1 VYHFGDSS
9 FYEQCC
15 VDLCTPCFDFHHN
28 DLTVDVS
35 SLMYF
40 FFKKILLSYLNI
52 ELVFTL
58 TQGDE
63 KARNES
69 ALNYIV
75 IAANGGHAGAQTK
88 LGECYALGKYGMEE
102 GNWKEARKW
111 YGGGVVVGCCVWCCV
126 VLLLCC
132 VWLCCLVL
140 WCVVQYGSAVFV
152 LCDCCVMILGYDTG
166 L

>member
-1 VYHFGDSS
+1 MA
-9 FYEQCC
+9 
-15 VDLCTPCFDFHHN
+15 
-28 DLTVDVS
+28 
-35 SLMYF
+35 SLLMF
-40 FFKKILLSYLNI
+40 LP
-52 ELVFTL
+52 L

-111 YGGGVVVGCCVWCCV
+111 YGGGVVVGCFVVGWGVVGCCMVLCCAVCGDAVWYCV
-126 VLLLCC
+126 VLFNTTLLCLYC
-132 VWLCCLVL
+132 VIAVL
-140 WCVVQYGSAVFV
+140 
-152 LCDCCVMILGYDTG
+152 
-166 L
+166 

>member
-1 VYHFGDSS
+1 M
-9 FYEQCC
+9 CC
-15 VDLCTPCFDFHHN
+15 NFQYRFQLHKRQACITLGIPPSTSNVVSIFVRHV
-28 DLTVDVS
+28 LTS
-35 SLMYF
+35 TTMTSLLMF
-40 FFKKILLSYLNI
+40 LP
-52 ELVFTL
+52 L

-111 YGGGVVVGCCVWCCV
+111 YGGGVVVGCFVVGCCV
-126 VLLLCC
+126 VGCCMMLC
-132 VWLCCLVL
+132 VVMLFGIVLCCLIR
-140 WCVVQYGSAVFV
+140 
-152 LCDCCVMILGYDTG
+152 LCCFCTV
-166 L
+166 

>member
-1 VYHFGDSS
+1 MCEVGRAGPKIGGVREILTLVHVVVHTCWLLVSLLYMLLYIHTCWLVVLVCGVYHFGDSS

-15 VDLCTPCFDFHHN
+15 VDLCTPCFDFHNN

-35 SLMYF
+35 P
-40 FFKKILLSYLNI
+40 
-52 ELVFTL
+52 L

-63 KARNES
+63 KSRNES

-111 YGGGVVVGCCVWCCV
+111 YGGGVVVGGGMT
-126 VLLLCC
+126 LLN
-132 VWLCCLVL
+132 
-140 WCVVQYGSAVFV
+140 AV
-152 LCDCCVMILGYDTG
+152 D
-166 L
+166 

>member
-1 VYHFGDSS
+1 MYHFGDSS

-15 VDLCTPCFDFHHN
+15 VDLCTPCFDFHHD

-35 SLMYF
+35 P
-40 FFKKILLSYLNI
+40 
-52 ELVFTL
+52 L

-111 YGGGVVVGCCVWCCV
+111 YGGGVVVGCCAVGCCYGA
-126 VLLLCC
+126 

-140 WCVVQYGSAVFV
+140 WCAV
-152 LCDCCVMILGYDTG
+152 
-166 L
+166 

>member
-1 VYHFGDSS
+1 M
-9 FYEQCC
+9 
-15 VDLCTPCFDFHHN
+15 PCFDFHHN
-28 DLTVDVS
+28 GLTVDVS
-35 SLMYF
+35 P
-40 FFKKILLSYLNI
+40 
-52 ELVFTL
+52 L

-111 YGGGVVVGCCVWCCV
+111 YGGGVVVGCCAVACCYGAVCGDAVWYCG
-126 VLLLCC
+126 VLFNTTLLCLYC
-132 VWLCCLVL
+132 VIAVL
-140 WCVVQYGSAVFV
+140 
-152 LCDCCVMILGYDTG
+152 
-166 L
+166 

>member
-1 VYHFGDSS
+1 
-9 FYEQCC
+9 
-15 VDLCTPCFDFHHN
+15 
-28 DLTVDVS
+28 
-35 SLMYF
+35 MYF

-111 YGGGVVVGCCVWCCV
+111 YGGGVVVECCVWCCV

-132 VWLCCLVL
+132 VW
-140 WCVVQYGSAVFV
+140 
-152 LCDCCVMILGYDTG
+152 
-166 L
+166 

>member
-35 SLMYF
+35 P
-40 FFKKILLSYLNI
+40 
-52 ELVFTL
+52 L

-63 KARNES
+63 KSRNES

-111 YGGGVVVGCCVWCCV
+111 YGGGVVVGGFVVGWGVVMVLCGDAVWYCGVLFGIVVCC
-126 VLLLCC
+126 LIRLCC
-132 VWLCCLVL
+132 VCTV
-140 WCVVQYGSAVFV
+140 
-152 LCDCCVMILGYDTG
+152 
-166 L
+166 